1 VSEIDYS
8 FREARATLGQDP
20 RRCRGTMLFDG
31 RWKCIFWDDYR
42 PQLYDL
48 QENPSETI
56 DMHDDSRA
64 KSVCREFGDRM
75 FEWVRE
81 RKTTV
86 TLPNERILISERDIL
101 PRHGIK
107 IGIW

>member
-1 VSEIDYS
+1 
-8 FREARATLGQDP
+8 
-20 RRCRGTMLFDG
+20 MLFDG
-31 RWKCIFWDDYR
+31 HWKCIFWDGFR
-42 PQLYDL
+42 PQIYDL
-48 QENPSETI
+48 RENPSETI
-56 DMHDDSRA
+56 DMHGDSRA
-64 KSVCREFGDRM
+64 ANIGREFSDRM

-86 TLPNERILISERDIL
+86 TLPDERILISERDIL